1 MARLLVELKLRM
13 VANALRSSTAAK
25 VSFVV
30 STTFAVL
37 VAIGTFWLLAQLRFL
52 SASVDLTTV
61 IFSIF
66 AIGWL
71 IGPILSF
78 GLDGTLDPATMAL
91 YPLRAR
97 SLVVGLLAASAAGA
111 WPAANVLGL
120 LGVTVG
126 LARGVGVLVAFIA
139 VVLQVLFCIVLAR
152 FVITSMA

>member
-1 MARLLVELKLRM
+1 MARLLVELKLRL
-13 VANALRSSTAAK
+13 VANALRSSAAAR
-25 VSFVV
+25 VSFFV
-30 STTFAVL
+30 STTGAVL
-37 VAIGTFWLLAQLRFL
+37 VAIGTFWLLAQLRLL

-91 YPLRAR
+91 YPLRTR

-111 WPAANVLGL
+111 WPVANVLGL

-126 LARGVGVLVAFIA
+126 LAHGPLGVLLALIA

-152 FVITSMA
+152 FVITSM